1 MSVTSQIETAS
12 LTGLHWLAVVL
23 SLLSGVIHLVL
34 GVMFFPQGTAIAF
47 VLAGIAFLVAVGLFL
62 RNYRRRL
69 LYAVGV
75 PFVLVQIVLYYWI
88 NYRNQPAI
96 SPVEAVDKV
105 AQLVLIVVLVVLYR
119 RATE

>member
-1 MSVTSQIETAS
+1 MSVTSQIKTAS
-12 LTGLHWLAVVL
+12 LTGLHWLAVAL
-23 SLLSGVIHLVL
+23 SLLSGVVHLVL

-47 VLAGIAFLVAVGLFL
+47 LLAGIAFLVAVGLFL

-75 PFVLVQIVLYYWI
+75 PFVLVQIILYYWI

-119 RATE
+119 RAAE

>member
-23 SLLSGVIHLVL
+23 SLLSGVIHLGL

>member
-12 LTGLHWLAVVL
+12 LTGLHWLAVGL

-62 RNYRRRL
+62 RDYRRRL

-105 AQLVLIVVLVVLYR
+105 AQLVLIGVLVVLYR